1 MISVRNL
8 HFAYSDNQIIFS
20 DFNLEIKAG
29 SLFGLIGPNGAGKST
44 LISLITGL
52 NSAQTG
58 SIKIN
63 GKDLSLARNE
73 LLSNLSSVPQEYA
86 FYPKL
91 TVLQNLNFFC
101 RLYKKIK
108 QPKQNVEKAIELTG
122 LADYQHRAAGKLS
135 GGLKRRLNL
144 AIGLLNKPTLL
155 ILDEPTVGID
165 PQSRHFILSAI
176 QQLNKEGTTILY
188 TSHYMEEIERLC
200 DTIAVI
206 DHGKIM
212 MSGELNKLLSNTAL
226 FNIQTQRPVTRNE
239 IDTCDFSDS
248 VNINNNIL
256 DGELNNAEQLN
267 ELITQLQQ
275 AGHKIEQVEFGKKSL
290 ESMYFDLTERA
301 VRE

>member
-1 MISVRNL
+1 MISVRNI
-8 HFAYSDNQIIFS
+8 HFAYSDNQVIF
-20 DFNLEIKAG
+20 DNFNLEIKAG

-52 NSAQTG
+52 NSTQAG
-58 SIKIN
+58 SIQIN
-63 GKDLSLARNE
+63 GKDLLLARNE

-101 RLYKKIK
+101 RLYKNIK
-108 QPKQNVEKAIELTG
+108 QPEQNIESAVALTG

-176 QQLNKEGTTILY
+176 KQLNKDGTTILY

-212 MSGELNKLLSNTAL
+212 MSGELGNLLSNTSS
-226 FNIQTQRPVTRNE
+226 FQIQTQQPVAMNE
-239 IDTCDFSDS
+239 IEVCSFSDRI
-248 VNINNNIL
+248 NINKNKL
-256 DGELNNAEQLN
+256 EGELDNAVQLN
-267 ELITQLQQ
+267 ELIAQLQQ
-275 AGHKIEQVEFGKKSL
+275 SGHTIEEVEYGKKSL
-290 ESMYFDLTERA
+290 ESMYFDLTERT